1 MKITVE
7 IADKPYRLTVSADEE
22 QKVRRA
28 AGQIKRQI
36 EALKREFD
44 ASLIEYLSM
53 AAMRISIE
61 NEENKERLERGPEAF
76 KLKALVSQLDEW
88 VEQTD
93 GRQDATGGGGN
104 DEGGA
109 AGGEV
114 RRANPAPPIVK
125 PKAKRGRPRK
135 DRG

>member
-1 MKITVE
+1 MDIYHRGMERKMKITVE

-93 GRQDATGGGGN
+93 GRNNATGDGDDDGGGGCLLYT
-104 DEGGA
+104 
-109 AGGEV
+109 
-114 RRANPAPPIVK
+114 
-125 PKAKRGRPRK
+125 
-135 DRG
+135 